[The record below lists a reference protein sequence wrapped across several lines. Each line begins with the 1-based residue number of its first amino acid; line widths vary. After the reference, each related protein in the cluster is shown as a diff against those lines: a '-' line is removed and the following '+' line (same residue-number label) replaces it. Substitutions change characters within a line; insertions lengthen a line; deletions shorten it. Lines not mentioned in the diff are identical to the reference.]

1 MTVGFVQQECS
12 SPAMQTSALLVVF
25 MDVGTEATEEEFH
38 GTCVS
43 IALTSQTL
51 SLSGLYLAHFSL

>member
-1 MTVGFVQQECS
+1 
-12 SPAMQTSALLVVF
+12 MQTSALLVVF

-43 IALTSQTL
+43 IALTSETL